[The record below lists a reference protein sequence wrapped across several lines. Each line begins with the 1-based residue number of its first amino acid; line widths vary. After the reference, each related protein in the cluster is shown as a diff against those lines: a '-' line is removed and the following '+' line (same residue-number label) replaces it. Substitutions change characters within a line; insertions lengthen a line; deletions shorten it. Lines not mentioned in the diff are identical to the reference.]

1 MQEHPNYLKKI
12 ANAEVLTRLARLRDA
27 DLWNAT
33 YCDAVNDL
41 CEKGLFITVEPFE
54 TRSTKDG
61 IAWYAKYSKVSGD
74 KVYTYETPDCFSTW
88 KDAIETVLID
98 ALDNCL
104 ESTVEIKDIEP
115 EKKDYM
121 TSQTDRSVDRIP
133 DEQHAYA
140 TEFYGRHTSDD
151 PFPFE

>member
-1 MQEHPNYLKKI
+1 MPYLNRKI
-12 ANAEVLTRLARLRDA
+12 ESGSILEKLSKVRGVEVWNSTYGEAIETLAN
-27 DLWNAT
+27 N
-33 YCDAVNDL
+33 
-41 CEKGLFITVEPFE
+41 GLFVIIEPFE

-61 IAWYAKYSKVSGD
+61 IAWYAKYSEVSGD
-74 KVYTYETPDCFSTW
+74 KVYTYETPYCFSTW

-104 ESTVEIKDIEP
+104 ESTVEIKDNEL